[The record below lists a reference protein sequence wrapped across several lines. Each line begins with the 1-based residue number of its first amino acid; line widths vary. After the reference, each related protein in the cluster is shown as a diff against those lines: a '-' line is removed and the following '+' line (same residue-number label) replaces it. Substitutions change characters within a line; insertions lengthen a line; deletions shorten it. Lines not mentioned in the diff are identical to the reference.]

1 MNEWRICAGIWVFG
15 GGVDRFCTKGYSKI
29 LSTEEAIKKAGKV
42 RDLSG
47 VELYYP
53 SSVNEDNLKSVK
65 KVLEKNNLIVTSI
78 SLDLFSS
85 EEWKHGAFT
94 NSNRSQRQKAVQLG
108 KEAVDIARELDCF
121 QLGIWPGQDGFDY
134 PFQADYEELWSREI
148 EGIREVSEYAKE
160 KDLRVGL
167 EYKLKEPRR
176 HMLVGTVGKALCLV
190 KEIGLENLGV
200 ILDFGHAL
208 MSKEN
213 PGDSVVLLS
222 RHKKLFGVHIN
233 DAYREWDDDMIV
245 GTINF
250 WETLEFLYWLKQVN
264 YKGDIELDQFPFRQ
278 DAVEAASMSIQNI
291 KTLTR
296 LLDRI
301 DLQELRET
309 QKDMDITATQ
319 SIIRRVLGD

>member
-65 KVLEKNNLIVTSI
+65 KVLEENNLIVTSI

-176 HMLVGTVGKALCLV
+176 HML
-190 KEIGLENLGV
+190 
-200 ILDFGHAL
+200 AL

-291 KTLTR
+291 KTLMR

-319 SIIRRVLGD
+319 RIIRRVLGD